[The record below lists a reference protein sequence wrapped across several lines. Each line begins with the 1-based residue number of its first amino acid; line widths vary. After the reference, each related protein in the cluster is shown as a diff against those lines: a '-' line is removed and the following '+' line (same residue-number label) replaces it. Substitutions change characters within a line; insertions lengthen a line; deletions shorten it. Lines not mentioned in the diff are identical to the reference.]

1 MQNMFA
7 ANLYREAGARPMT
20 GYRCGIIAAVCVMFT
35 AAVCVVVVEPESRF
49 GHRLELDEETQTTP
63 MRMLQ
68 ELASAPRNAATVSRM
83 RADLNRLARDIDAS
97 DQRSAAKKDSEG
109 LGMGQASA
117 QSVSALLAR
126 HTTTGALRQLDHA
139 TSSLLEKWLGGARKP
154 HQLRDELAFG
164 AHAYKRAAEREDR
177 HGERL
182 AHELRKDNDRRRGES
197 ERDSSEHYQREADER
212 RGDERRLEHR
222 HEGEDRV
229 HEPREHIRREWGEE
243 ERRDR
248 KKNMGGHGIREK
260 EGREGDLT
268 MESAEHTEEARVQK
282 FFTSKAEALQRLYR
296 KEQLELKY
304 QAEYLQNAPVPT
316 QMHAP
321 SAFPSAASAEHP
333 SVARYDSYRARQK
346 QRMERAFAHAQE
358 KHAQHEEGVDGEE
371 SERREPAQG
380 QREVGVAHRRRVVEL
395 EPAAERDVWSS
406 EVLCM
411 CVCVIG

>member
-1 MQNMFA
+1 MT
-7 ANLYREAGARPMT
+7 T
-20 GYRCGIIAAVCVMFT
+20 GYRWSIISAVCVMFT
-35 AAVCVVVVEPESRF
+35 AAVCVVVVQPESRF
-49 GHRLELDEETQTTP
+49 SHRVELDEETQTTP

-68 ELASAPRNAATVSRM
+68 ELASAPRNAATISRM
-83 RADLNRLARDIDAS
+83 HADLNRLARDIEAS
-97 DQRSAAKKDSEG
+97 DKRSAAKKDSEG

-126 HTTTGALRQLDHA
+126 HTTTSALRQLDHA
-139 TSSLLEKWLGGARKP
+139 TSNLLGKWLGGARKP

-164 AHAYKRAAEREDR
+164 AHAYKRAVEREGR
-177 HGERL
+177 HRERL
-182 AHELRKDNDRRRGES
+182 ELRKDNDRRRGES

-212 RGDERRLEHR
+212 RGDERRIEHG

-229 HEPREHIRREWGEE
+229 HEPREHIRREWGKE
-243 ERRDR
+243 ERRER
-248 KKNMGGHGIREK
+248 KKNVGGHGRREE

-304 QAEYLQNAPVPT
+304 QAEYFKTAPLPM

-358 KHAQHEEGVDGEE
+358 KHAQHEEGADGEE
-371 SERREPAQG
+371 SKLREPEQG
-380 QREVGVAHRRRVVEL
+380 RHEVGVAHRRRVVEL

-406 EVLCM
+406 EVLCL
-411 CVCVIG
+411 CVCMCDWLIVCCGCVCIT